1 MEVDEVYPPTE
12 CVEGVQLRRMPVCI
26 VCERVGLG
34 GSEAS
39 TECRQLL

>member
-12 CVEGVQLRRMPVCI
+12 RVEGVQLRRMPVCI
-26 VCERVGLG
+26 VCQRVGLG

>member
-1 MEVDEVYPPTE
+1 MEVNEVYPPTE
-12 CVEGVQLRRMPVCI
+12 RVEGVQLRRMPVCI
-26 VCERVGLG
+26 VCKRAGFG